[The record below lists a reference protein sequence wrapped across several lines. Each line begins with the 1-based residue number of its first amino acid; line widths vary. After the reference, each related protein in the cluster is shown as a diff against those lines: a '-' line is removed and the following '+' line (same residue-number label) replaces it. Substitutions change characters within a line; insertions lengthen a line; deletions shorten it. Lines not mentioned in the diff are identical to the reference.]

1 MTEPDSRSTIP
12 PAAAAPFV
20 VLLQQLHHEA
30 NLEAAA
36 AATLTPDG
44 ARQAHGIATGL
55 RRAARMLE
63 ATLGIPVGVAGAMAG
78 SGR

>member
-1 MTEPDSRSTIP
+1 MTEADPIPTIT
-12 PAAAAPFV
+12 PAAAAPLL

-63 ATLGIPVGVAGAMAG
+63 ATLGIPVGVAGATAG
-78 SGR
+78 GGR